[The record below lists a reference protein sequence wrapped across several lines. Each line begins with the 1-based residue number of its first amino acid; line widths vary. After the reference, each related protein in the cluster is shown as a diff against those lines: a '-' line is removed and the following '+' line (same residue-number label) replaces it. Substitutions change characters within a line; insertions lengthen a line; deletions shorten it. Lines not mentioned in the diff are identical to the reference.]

1 MVQKF
6 DIILLPQKSNIK
18 KEGQEMSRK
27 IKQKN
32 EEIVNLK
39 VRFTEKPVTVMG
51 GMKLIAEWF
60 RKIELQKHLNELT
73 KPLDPRSNRG
83 YKPAKVIMSF
93 MVSVIMGAKKLSHSV
108 ILENDEPVKKL
119 FALSKIPSV
128 STFSRFFRKIK
139 RGLIE
144 EIFPVLN
151 GWLLELRKAEIPTD
165 GITIDLD
172 SSVFERYGE
181 QEGAEVGYNPKK
193 PGRPSHHPIFAM
205 ISDIKFLMHFWLRR
219 GKTVSISGAKEFLE
233 EVLGRLPEYIKIKV
247 IRADS
252 GFFSGKFF
260 DFVEGKLLKYM
271 VVVRT
276 NKIIAGIVRY
286 ISVKEWKKIAEG
298 IEIGETEY
306 QANVWQKARRLIVI
320 RQNLEIRPNAQGKLF
335 PDMPIYRHQII
346 VTNLT
351 WKVEDIWNYYR
362 QRAGME
368 NYIKEFKKDYSM
380 DKYSFSKFYATEAAM
395 WLIAITWNILGWFK
409 KSILEKDNIRLMTV
423 RLRYFLC
430 GGILGNEKGQPVLR
444 LHSGVKWRSV
454 FLRLLNRVFLFQI
467 PNAMQLKIIDGKGV

>member
-1 MVQKF
+1 
-6 DIILLPQKSNIK
+6 
-18 KEGQEMSRK
+18 MSRK
-27 IKQKN
+27 IKQKK
-32 EEIVNLK
+32 EENVNIK
-39 VRFTEKPVTVMG
+39 VRFTNKPVTVMG

-60 RKIELQKHLNELT
+60 RKIELQKHLNKVM
-73 KPLDPRSNRG
+73 KPLDPKSNRG
-83 YKPAKVIMSF
+83 YKPAKVIISF

-108 ILENDEPVKKL
+108 LLENDEPVKEL
-119 FALSKIPSV
+119 FGLTDIPSV

-139 RGLIE
+139 RGIIE
-144 EIFPVLN
+144 EAFPVLN
-151 GWLLELRKAEIPTD
+151 GWLLELRESEIPAD
-165 GITIDLD
+165 GITLDLD
-172 SSVFERYGE
+172 SSVFERYGA
-181 QEGAEVGYNPKK
+181 QEGADVGYNPKK

-205 ISDIKFLMHFWLRR
+205 LSDIKFLTHFWLRL

-233 EVLGRLPEYIKIKV
+233 ETLARLPEYIKIKV

-276 NKIIAGIVRY
+276 NKIIEGIVKY
-286 ISVKEWKKIAEG
+286 ISVKEWKTIASG

-306 QANVWQKARRLIVI
+306 RAYDWEKARRLIVI
-320 RQNLEIRPNAQGKLF
+320 RQNLQIRPDAQGKLF
-335 PDMPIYRHQII
+335 PDSPIYRFRII
-346 VTNLT
+346 ITNLT
-351 WKVEDIWNYYR
+351 WAPQDIWNHYR
-362 QRAGME
+362 QRAGIE

-395 WLIAITWNILGWFK
+395 WLIAITWNLLGWFK
-409 KSILEKDNIRLMTV
+409 KCILEKDDIRLMTV

-444 LHSGVKWRSV
+444 LHSGVKWRQT

-467 PNAMQLKIIDGKGV
+467 PNAMQLNFIDGKGV

>member
-1 MVQKF
+1 
-6 DIILLPQKSNIK
+6 
-18 KEGQEMSRK
+18 MSRI

-39 VRFTEKPVTVMG
+39 VRFTNKPVTVMG

-60 RKIELQKHLNELT
+60 RKIELQKHLNKLM

-83 YKPAKVIMSF
+83 YKPAKVIISF

-119 FALSKIPSV
+119 FGLKNIPSV
-128 STFSRFFRKIK
+128 STFSRFFRKVN
-139 RGLIE
+139 RGIIE
-144 EIFPVLN
+144 EVFPVLN
-151 GWLLELRKAEIPTD
+151 GWLLELRKTEIPTD

-205 ISDIKFLMHFWLRR
+205 ISDMKFLMHFWLRR
-219 GKTVSISGAKEFLE
+219 GKTGSISGAKEFLQE
-233 EVLGRLPEYIKIKV
+233 TLGRLPEYIKIKV

-260 DFVEGKLLKYM
+260 DFVEKKLLKYM
-271 VVVRT
+271 VVVKT
-276 NKIIAGIVRY
+276 NKIIEGIVRY
-286 ISVKEWKKIAEG
+286 ISINAWKKIAEG

-306 QANVWQKARRLIVI
+306 RAQDWKKSRRLIVI
-320 RQNLEIRPNAQGKLF
+320 RQNLQIRPDAQGKLF
-335 PDMPIYRHQII
+335 PDMPIYRFRII
-346 VTNLT
+346 VTNLS
-351 WKVEDIWNYYR
+351 WEAEDIWNYYR
-362 QRAGME
+362 QRAGIE
-368 NYIKEFKKDYSM
+368 NYIKEFKYDYSLN
-380 DKYSFSKFYATEAAM
+380 KYSFSKFHATEAAM
-395 WLIAITWNILGWFK
+395 WLIAITWNLLGWFK
-409 KSILEKDNIRLMTV
+409 KCILEKDDIRLMTV

-430 GGILGNEKGQPVLR
+430 GGILGNEKGCPVLR
-444 LHSGVKWRSV
+444 LHSGVKWRQT
-454 FLRLLNRVFLFQI
+454 FLRLLNKVSLFQI
-467 PNAMQLKIIDGKGV
+467 PNAMQLKFIDGKGV